1 MPTTYKNM
9 AQKKFTFL
17 HTPHSDFSQ
26 LDIEDSINQDK
37 SINCPSPKLIEVAFS
52 SNSNWG
58 VVYLLS
64 LELFKILIL

>member
-1 MPTTYKNM
+1 MTR
-9 AQKKFTFL
+9 KKITFI
-17 HTPHSDFSQ
+17 HTPHSDFTQ
-26 LDIEDSINQDK
+26 LDIENSINQDK
-37 SINCPSPKLIEVAFS
+37 SINCPSHKLIEVAFS